1 MNDLLICAKAV
12 GIDAYIVP
20 AVADGREW
28 VAYNEELYTKPNR
41 TGIYKR
47 EYNPRTNDAQCWELE
62 TFAQQNGWVFSF
74 SHTLDEYCARHPKAI
89 LFTSKKRNEVVVKAV
104 VAMEDTHE

>member
-1 MNDLLICAKAV
+1 MNDLLICAGLV
-12 GIDAYIVP
+12 GIEI
-20 AVADGREW
+20 
-28 VAYNEELYTKPNR
+28 ELEPLQDNNQLVYVDEN
-41 TGIYKR
+41 GYLHD
-47 EYNPRTNDAQCWELE
+47 YNPCTNDAQCWELE

>member
-1 MNDLLICAKAV
+1 MDTMNDLLICAKAV
-12 GIDAYIVP
+12 GHSARIDR
-20 AVADGREW
+20 GR
-28 VAYNEELYTKPNR
+28 VYLGYQFN
-41 TGIYKR
+41 
-47 EYNPRTNDAQCWELE
+47 EYNPLTNDAQCWELE

-104 VAMEDTHE
+104 VAMEDTHECNT